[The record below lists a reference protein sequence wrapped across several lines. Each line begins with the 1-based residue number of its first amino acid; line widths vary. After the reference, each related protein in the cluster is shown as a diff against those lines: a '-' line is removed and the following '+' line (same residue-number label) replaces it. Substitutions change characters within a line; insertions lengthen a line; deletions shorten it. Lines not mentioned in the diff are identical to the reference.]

1 MQKIAKNIIVIMTII
16 LIALILCSS
25 CFELCTTKITIT
37 SLCCYSFCFA
47 LILLIPVLIVTKMK
61 RFVKLISIISLS
73 IIICLTLAINRDM
86 SLKCTE
92 YQVYT
97 NNNCSIF
104 VCINESIFGNRC
116 NVYLKKNSLIMRKVG
131 NPMALPNNYDP
142 VKSKNLQVVCE
153 NDLVVIKI
161 KCSGESE
168 DYEEI
173 KVTL

>member
-1 MQKIAKNIIVIMTII
+1 
-16 LIALILCSS
+16 
-25 CFELCTTKITIT
+25 
-37 SLCCYSFCFA
+37 
-47 LILLIPVLIVTKMK
+47 
-61 RFVKLISIISLS
+61 
-73 IIICLTLAINRDM
+73 
-86 SLKCTE
+86 
-92 YQVYT
+92 
-97 NNNCSIF
+97 
-104 VCINESIFGNRC
+104 
-116 NVYLKKNSLIMRKVG
+116 MRKVG